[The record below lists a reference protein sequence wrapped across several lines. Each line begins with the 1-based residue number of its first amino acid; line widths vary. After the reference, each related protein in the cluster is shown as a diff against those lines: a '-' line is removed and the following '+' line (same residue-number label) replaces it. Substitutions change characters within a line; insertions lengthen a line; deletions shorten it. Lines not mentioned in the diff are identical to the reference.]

1 MIGMTIITVEAG
13 TVIRHKGKEGVV
25 TDTTVVGH
33 DDKVYMTEAGVT
45 ALMRAVP
52 PKKEQQ

>member
-1 MIGMTIITVEAG
+1 MNAITIITVEAG

-25 TDTTVVGH
+25 TDTTVVGY
-33 DDKVYMTEAGVT
+33 DDKVYMTAAGVA